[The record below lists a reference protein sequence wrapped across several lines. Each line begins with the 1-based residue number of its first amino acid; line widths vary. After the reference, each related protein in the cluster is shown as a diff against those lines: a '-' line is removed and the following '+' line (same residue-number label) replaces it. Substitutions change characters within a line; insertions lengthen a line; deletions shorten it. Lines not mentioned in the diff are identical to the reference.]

1 METSS
6 GLGTSSIIFGNSI
19 VSTFSSSI
27 ELPPLIE
34 VIQRPLILWDVDGT
48 VPCSV
53 VIMVEVGDWSVG
65 SMPSSPMALG

>member
-1 METSS
+1 M
-6 GLGTSSIIFGNSI
+6 
-19 VSTFSSSI
+19 STFSRSI

-34 VIQRPLILWDVDGT
+34 VIRRPLILWDVDGT

-53 VIMVEVGDWSVG
+53 VIVVEVGDWSVC

>member
-1 METSS
+1 M
-6 GLGTSSIIFGNSI
+6 
-19 VSTFSSSI
+19 STFSRSI

-34 VIQRPLILWDVDGT
+34 VIQRPLILWDVDGP

-65 SMPSSPMALG
+65 SMPSSPMTLG